1 MTIQLQKPENKP
13 SEVQERED
21 KKQAEFEAEMNSVEF
36 GGVHSSARYDFEE
49 FKDGLKFLLSHCLTE
64 GGKLDMSPDIKLTL
78 GRSSR
83 LPVQLTNTLLVED
96 AFLRLKPHLR
106 LVVLQRFVYHKRFKA
121 MEKDLNY
128 KRVTLD
134 RHLNEALREMFRV
147 ICND

>member
-21 KKQAEFEAEMNSVEF
+21 KKQAEFEAEMRAVEF
-36 GGVHSSARYDFEE
+36 GGIHSSARHDFDD

-64 GGKLDMSPDIKLTL
+64 DGKVDMSPDIKLTL

-106 LVVLQRFVYHKRFKA
+106 IVVLQRFVYHKRLKQIQR
-121 MEKDLNY
+121 ESNY
-128 KRVTLD
+128 SRDTVEC
-134 RHLNEALREMFRV
+134 HLREALREMFRV